1 MTNVDGFVIYLFP
14 QTELVRRVVD
24 IVRNDSEAFPRRA
37 GVDLLGVLFDH
48 VSPVKHEVILATLQ
62 HAATKDFDWDVQ
74 LKALTFWEKF
84 VEQEMEG
91 LLDSR
96 DGDVLMVTE
105 TGQKR
110 KSPDDTGVLQL
121 LEKFHKS
128 GVLAVLLSALQDSD
142 KSVGEKA
149 CQILITMKRNLT
161 TLLNEDFTEST
172 KKLKCGGNKKEVTES
187 GGNNCN
193 GVDTCVCAPS
203 VQSFLSVLNDH
214 DLHKK
219 LSVISQSSDEYVR
232 NPMSLLEDILN
243 SLSDEQN
250 EDNVV
255 DCY

>member
-1 MTNVDGFVIYLFP
+1 MTNVDRFVIYLFP

-37 GVDLLGVLFDH
+37 GVDLLGGLFNH
-48 VSPVKHEVILATLQ
+48 VSPVNHEVILATLQ

-91 LLDSR
+91 LLDSC

-161 TLLNEDFTEST
+161 TLLNEDFAEST
-172 KKLKCGGNKKEVTES
+172 KKLKCGGNNKEATES
-187 GGNNCN
+187 GGNHCN
-193 GVDTCVCAPS
+193 GADTCVCAPS

-219 LSVISQSSDEYVR
+219 FSVISQSSDEYVR